1 MTVIDTKTGELKF
14 DVFFLGRTTR
24 QADIE
29 KFVINHS
36 TFNTGQSRQF
46 ALGSHTAQGKRWGL
60 GAVVRNEK
68 VVQFWLQC
76 LDAEGV
82 VQDAWDMNNEE
93 RRQAAHEEY
102 MRMVSDQTGRLSN
115 GGRQWQFSWGKISST
130 LDLKGVQALLI
141 VDYAF

>member
-14 DVFFLGRTTR
+14 DAFFLGRTTR

-29 KFVINHS
+29 KFVSNHS
-36 TFNTGQSRQF
+36 PFNIGQSQQF
-46 ALGSHTAQGKRWGL
+46 ALGSHTAQGKLWGVA
-60 GAVVRNEK
+60 AVVRNEK
-68 VVQFWLQC
+68 VVQLRLQY

-82 VQDAWDMNNEE
+82 VQDAWNMSNEE
-93 RRQAAHEEY
+93 RRQAAHEDY
-102 MRMVSDQTGRLSN
+102 MRMVSDETGTLSN